1 MFEKI
6 VVSTRNNDYFQDL
19 TFINAAAESLSCI
32 ETLGD
37 LMKLKIGGDSE
48 LHQLEA
54 ANLYAMPMLK
64 NLYLANAVNLVS
76 IR

>member
-1 MFEKI
+1 
-6 VVSTRNNDYFQDL
+6 
-19 TFINAAAESLSCI
+19 
-32 ETLGD
+32 
-37 LMKLKIGGDSE
+37 MKLKIGGDSE

-76 IR
+76 IRLVKHKCTKRSKIKFITCGCCSLHNLTHYDF